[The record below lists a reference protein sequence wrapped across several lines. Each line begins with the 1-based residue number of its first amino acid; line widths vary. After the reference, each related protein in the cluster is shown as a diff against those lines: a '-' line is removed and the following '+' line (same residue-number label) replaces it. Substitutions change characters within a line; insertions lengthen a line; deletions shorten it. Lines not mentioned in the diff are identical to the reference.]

1 MLLETVSHFF
11 KEVPTICKCWSL
23 CLLKL
28 LYYSLQVLDL
38 TDAHYCYLIKEFFIY
53 FFLNYFVLFVFV
65 LNQRV
70 CIKGLALI
78 KTLIGS
84 VEVYGSVLR
93 HDHDPVEIFCPST
106 SSLAVLSEHSE
117 ENCSSGINLK
127 RTFQDVL
134 QNQPPEVMKKALVRS
149 RKLATVLLMKSLQTV
164 ETNFVCSIQR
174 FHDIFSSNLGK
185 VFVGLNF

>member
-1 MLLETVSHFF
+1 M
-11 KEVPTICKCWSL
+11 
-23 CLLKL
+23 
-28 LYYSLQVLDL
+28 
-38 TDAHYCYLIKEFFIY
+38 
-53 FFLNYFVLFVFV
+53 LFVFL

-93 HDHDPVEIFCPST
+93 PDHDPVEIFCPST
-106 SSLAVLSEHSE
+106 SSLAVLSEYSE
-117 ENCSSGINLK
+117 ENSSRGINLK

-149 RKLATVLLMKSLQTV
+149 RKSATVLLMKSLQTV
-164 ETNFVCSIQR
+164 ETNFVCSFQR

-185 VFVGLNF
+185 VSVGQNF

>member
-1 MLLETVSHFF
+1 MF
-11 KEVPTICKCWSL
+11 W
-23 CLLKL
+23 
-28 LYYSLQVLDL
+28 
-38 TDAHYCYLIKEFFIY
+38 
-53 FFLNYFVLFVFV
+53 NYFVLFVFV

-84 VEVYGSVLR
+84 VEVYGSVLGP
-93 HDHDPVEIFCPST
+93 DHDPVEIFCPST

-117 ENCSSGINLK
+117 ENSSRGINLK

-149 RKLATVLLMKSLQTV
+149 RKSATVLLMKSLQTV
-164 ETNFVCSIQR
+164 ETNFVCSFQR
-174 FHDIFSSNLGK
+174 FHDIFSLNLGK
-185 VFVGLNF
+185 VFVGSLPDQSVRNQWNYEEKMEWHCSIEIKVIHFCSDQNFDYCLAK

>member
-1 MLLETVSHFF
+1 M
-11 KEVPTICKCWSL
+11 
-23 CLLKL
+23 
-28 LYYSLQVLDL
+28 
-38 TDAHYCYLIKEFFIY
+38 
-53 FFLNYFVLFVFV
+53 LFVFL

-93 HDHDPVEIFCPST
+93 PDHDPVEIFCPST
-106 SSLAVLSEHSE
+106 SSLAVLSEYSE
-117 ENCSSGINLK
+117 ENSSRGINLK

-149 RKLATVLLMKSLQTV
+149 RKSATVLLMKSLQTV

>member
-1 MLLETVSHFF
+1 M
-11 KEVPTICKCWSL
+11 
-23 CLLKL
+23 
-28 LYYSLQVLDL
+28 YYSLQALDF
-38 TDAHYCYLIKEFFIY
+38 TDAHYCYFINESSS
-53 FFLNYFVLFVFV
+53 FSFEIISLLCFFVFV

-84 VEVYGSVLR
+84 VEVYGSVLGP
-93 HDHDPVEIFCPST
+93 DHDPVEIFCPST
-106 SSLAVLSEHSE
+106 SSLAVLSECSE
-117 ENCSSGINLK
+117 ENSSRGINLK

-149 RKLATVLLMKSLQTV
+149 RKSATVLLMKSLQTR

-185 VFVGLNF
+185 VFVGLNS